1 MDIANRQN
9 TDKGTI
15 SSGDAS
21 FPVLHVFRRT
31 AGEEGRL
38 TAVHFIAA
46 AASPSAESACP
57 LAAGDAVRVSLD
69 WGRRLDNMQQH
80 SGQHLI
86 SALFENRH
94 GSQPRARA
102 TVLVLGTGVANTPT
116 ERAPRWDNFIPPT
129 PPYQVTT
136 SAWPCLQNSRNL
148 WARLKPILRT
158 TLGQMISTFLRLK
171 AADVVR

>member
-1 MDIANRQN
+1 MDDANPQN

-38 TAVHFIAA
+38 TAVHFI
-46 AASPSAESACP
+46 AESACP

-94 GSQPRARA
+94 GSQPRARRYSYWG
-102 TVLVLGTGVANTPT
+102 LGTGVANTPT

>member
-1 MDIANRQN
+1 MDVANRQN

-46 AASPSAESACP
+46 AASSSAESACP

-94 GSQPRARA
+94 GSQPRARRYSYWGLGSPTRQQSGPHVGIILFLLLLLTKLPLLPGLACKTPA
-102 TVLVLGTGVANTPT
+102 TCGPV
-116 ERAPRWDNFIPPT
+116 
-129 PPYQVTT
+129 
-136 SAWPCLQNSRNL
+136 
-148 WARLKPILRT
+148 
-158 TLGQMISTFLRLK
+158 
-171 AADVVR
+171 

>member
-1 MDIANRQN
+1 MDVANRQN

-15 SSGDAS
+15 SSGAAS

-31 AGEEGRL
+31 AGEEGRI
-38 TAVHFIAA
+38 TAVHFIAAAA
-46 AASPSAESACP
+46 AASPSAESAARP

-94 GSQPRARA
+94 GS
-102 TVLVLGTGVANTPT
+102 
-116 ERAPRWDNFIPPT
+116 
-129 PPYQVTT
+129 
-136 SAWPCLQNSRNL
+136 
-148 WARLKPILRT
+148 
-158 TLGQMISTFLRLK
+158 
-171 AADVVR
+171 

>member
-1 MDIANRQN
+1 MDVANRQN

-46 AASPSAESACP
+46 APIGGAAP
-57 LAAGDAVRVSLD
+57 LAAGDAVRVTLD
-69 WGRRLDNMQQH
+69 WGRRFDNMQQH

-94 GSQPRARA
+94 GSQPRARRYSYWGLGSPTRQQSGPHVGMILFLLLLLTKLPLLPGLACKTPA
-102 TVLVLGTGVANTPT
+102 TCEPV
-116 ERAPRWDNFIPPT
+116 
-129 PPYQVTT
+129 
-136 SAWPCLQNSRNL
+136 
-148 WARLKPILRT
+148 
-158 TLGQMISTFLRLK
+158 
-171 AADVVR
+171 